1 MRCILMNKDMPV
13 VELELDDDTATILKV
28 MKSFELDFLPVGIDV
43 KNGIPNKKELNEWW
57 LGRSIPASRLGL
69 RTALEKLGVQYPE
82 QLLLR
87 CYGLSLSDQYW
98 MKSVNSEMEWKNI
111 NFFEN
116 DFSDD
121 VGNILFGQTAEQ
133 RIDLMSPCNTSDGWL
148 KKKWVIIG
156 SKRCLVKAGS
166 NPYMQEPINEVFGT
180 RLHQRLGCKNYVPYN
195 IFLENDVPYCI
206 CENFININTELVS
219 AVSINRSMKKRN
231 EFSSYEHFLN
241 ACDRLG
247 IPGMKEF
254 VDYMLVF
261 DFLMANT
268 DRHFGNF
275 GAIRNVETLEWTG
288 PAPIFDSG
296 TSLWHNKLT
305 RVINPLEEIEIKP
318 FYSSVS
324 RQMKLVSDFSWIPFE
339 ELKYLKD
346 DIREVFVP
354 TKFIDEERIEM
365 LLNAVTGRVEE
376 LQDMAMEQKKQ
387 YTLGSPRSKFGE
399 GDIE

>member
-1 MRCILMNKDMPV
+1 M
-13 VELELDDDTATILKV
+13 
-28 MKSFELDFLPVGIDV
+28 
-43 KNGIPNKKELNEWW
+43 
-57 LGRSIPASRLGL
+57 
-69 RTALEKLGVQYPE
+69 
-82 QLLLR
+82 
-87 CYGLSLSDQYW
+87 
-98 MKSVNSEMEWKNI
+98 
-111 NFFEN
+111 
-116 DFSDD
+116 
-121 VGNILFGQTAEQ
+121 
-133 RIDLMSPCNTSDGWL
+133 
-148 KKKWVIIG
+148 
-156 SKRCLVKAGS
+156 KAGS
-166 NPYMQEPINEVFGT
+166 TPYFQEPINEVFGT

-195 IFLENDVPYCI
+195 IFLENDVHYCI

>member
-1 MRCILMNKDMPV
+1 
-13 VELELDDDTATILKV
+13 
-28 MKSFELDFLPVGIDV
+28 
-43 KNGIPNKKELNEWW
+43 
-57 LGRSIPASRLGL
+57 
-69 RTALEKLGVQYPE
+69 
-82 QLLLR
+82 
-87 CYGLSLSDQYW
+87 
-98 MKSVNSEMEWKNI
+98 
-111 NFFEN
+111 
-116 DFSDD
+116 
-121 VGNILFGQTAEQ
+121 
-133 RIDLMSPCNTSDGWL
+133 MSPCNTSDGWL